1 MLVNFILVSLS
12 VLTLPG
18 RNPAIA
24 RGVTVLPS
32 RRLQVPLA
40 ALGVVVLTGFLAI
53 HTWKDLNAPVSAWY
67 LRSTPIWLIVLAIA
81 SLLYMREMRSLRR
94 SGVNIRERF
103 STLPPE

>member
-1 MLVNFILVSLS
+1 MLVNFLLMSIS

-18 RNPAIA
+18 RSPAIA
-24 RGVTVLPS
+24 HAVTVLPS

-53 HTWKDLNAPVSAWY
+53 HTWKDLSAPVSAWY
-67 LRSTPIWLIVLAIA
+67 LRSTPLWLIVLALA
-81 SLLYMREMRSLRR
+81 SLIFLRKMRSLRS
-94 SGVNIRERF
+94 SGVNIQERF